1 MCSSEKDSKFTGTF
15 LPNPNICRR
24 DWKGLEGTGRDWKGL
39 EGTGRD
45 WKGLEGTGRD
55 WK

>member
-1 MCSSEKDSKFTGTF
+1 VKKTPN
-15 LPNPNICRR
+15 LPELFYLTQIFA
-24 DWKGLEGTGRDWKGL
+24 EGTGRDWKGL